1 MSVLKP
7 VGEAPSRAGVYL
19 LYKDDLLVYVGQT
32 KNLRR
37 RLVDLDHRKADQFY
51 LLPVDDRKEVEAVL
65 LAALDPVGNDRG
77 CPNPAALSVYDGHRK
92 WGCRLNMRISPGL
105 AADLHRLAA
114 TEGRRLSEQVRWM
127 LRGAVER
134 SEPGGRHCR
143 AAAGR
148 AKRAG

>member
-7 VGEAPSRAGVYL
+7 AGEAPPAPGVYL
-19 LYKDDLLVYVGQT
+19 LYKGGHLVYVGQT

-51 LLPVDDRKEVEAVL
+51 LLPVDDRKEVEAAL
-65 LAALDPVGNDRG
+65 LSALDPVGNDRG
-77 CPNPAALSVYDGHRK
+77 CPNPAEFRVYDGHRK
-92 WGCRLNMRISPGL
+92 WGCRLNMRISPDL

-114 TEGRRLSEQVRWM
+114 KDGRRLSDQVRWI

-134 SEPGGRHCR
+134 SEPGGRHSRR

-148 AKRAG
+148 ES